1 MNLVEL
7 TVVLAIGL
15 AMVSA
20 GLIQGNNQ
28 YEVVRTYKQVGY
40 YSNDVPRM
48 ITAVQNVT
56 RGAKSFYL
64 VPNSNSSM
72 GADGPIVGGTGG
84 AGAGAAV
91 TGLDHSQAIVIQGD
105 EKHSDGSGGTR
116 TAKFSTRLFLVERT
130 DITPFGSDRY
140 EDQTGAMDLREN
152 KYHLAVKSIKNH
164 GGATLS
170 HLGEPGWYILRNVA
184 DVRFD
189 HVPGSDGVILMR
201 VFRQYK
207 SGEAPQ
213 LAFEQ
218 VLERR

>member
-48 ITAVQNVT
+48 ITGVQNVT

-72 GADGPIVGGTGG
+72 GSDGPIVGGTGWASQVS
-84 AGAGAAV
+84 AGA
-91 TGLDHSQAIVIQGD
+91 TDHSQAMVIIGE
-105 EKHSDGSGGTR
+105 EKHSDGSGGT
-116 TAKFSTRLFLVERT
+116 TTSKFSTRLFLVERT

-152 KYHLAVKSIKNH
+152 KYHLAVKSINQRA
-164 GGATLS
+164 GVGLAYLNQ
-170 HLGEPGWYILRNVA
+170 PGWYILRNVA